1 MTKEPEGRKVATNE
15 FHVGMKLV
23 IDQDP
28 YVITSNN
35 FVKPGKGQ
43 SFYKV
48 KLKNLKN
55 GKVVEK
61 TFKSG
66 EKAIL
71 ADVEEITMRMLYS
84 DGENIVFM
92 DESSFEQHE
101 ISLNMIGEKSKWM
114 KEEVDYQVTFYEGN
128 VIDVTPPNFLEVLI
142 TETSPGLRGD
152 TTGRVLK
159 PATIE
164 TGATIQVP
172 IFLEQN
178 EKIKVDTRDGS
189 YVSRV

>member
-1 MTKEPEGRKVATNE
+1 MSQEPEGRKVTTNE

-23 IDQDP
+23 LDNDP
-28 YVITSNN
+28 YAITVNN

-55 GKVVEK
+55 GKVIEK

-66 EKAIL
+66 EKALL
-71 ADVEEITMRMLYS
+71 ADVEEMTMRMLYS
-84 DGENIVFM
+84 DGENVIFM
-92 DESSFEQHE
+92 DEGSFEQHE
-101 ISLNMIGEKSKWM
+101 IPLGVIGDKEKWM
-114 KEEVDYQVTFYEGN
+114 KEEVEYQITFYQGN
-128 VIDVTPPNFLEVLI
+128 VIDVMPPNFLEVVI

-164 TGATIQVP
+164 TGAIIQVP
-172 IFLEQN
+172 IFLEQG